1 MPVVFTR
8 FLTANHDPIQ
18 EMTVN
23 LFCLDP
29 RNLEPTDWSNV
40 QQFFP
45 GVTLDPTTDVK
56 LKLEN
61 SELVVEWT
69 SPNGTV
75 GTSRLPKTKA
85 GTPSL
90 LKPISIKN
98 WREFKDYVE
107 TLPPNKF
114 SFRGQQSNQWRLRT
128 TFHRTGRANLERF
141 SLVDIPAVSKHLS
154 AQTRHLFNLSDSLQ
168 YGAFVSLIQ
177 HHGYPT
183 PLLDWTHSPFVAA
196 FFAYRGL
203 QKGIGEFDKEGS
215 IRIFQFALQDWQ
227 RIPQLLKLSP
237 LPPHVSILDALAVEN
252 PRMLPQQAISTITNV
267 DDIESYIADIEARH
281 SRIYLQAID
290 LPVSERPHVTRDL
303 SMMGITAGSL
313 LPGLDGACEQLRE
326 RYFPS

>member
-1 MPVVFTR
+1 MKGQWLGRYQSNTQGSLLIDIDEVDSGYQGYAVLQSEQAGMPVVFTR

-196 FFAYRGL
+196 FFCLSRPAEGYR
-203 QKGIGEFDKEGS
+203 
-215 IRIFQFALQDWQ
+215 
-227 RIPQLLKLSP
+227 
-237 LPPHVSILDALAVEN
+237 
-252 PRMLPQQAISTITNV
+252 
-267 DDIESYIADIEARH
+267 
-281 SRIYLQAID
+281 
-290 LPVSERPHVTRDL
+290 
-303 SMMGITAGSL
+303 
-313 LPGLDGACEQLRE
+313 
-326 RYFPS
+326 